1 MDMKI
6 EQARNLA
13 FILTEANGLRSRETV
28 TIASGEGVLEPGTL
42 LGEVTATEKY
52 VASPNGVTV
61 GKEGAETAS
70 AVLAYRVDA
79 TSADSPAVIVS
90 NDAEVKT
97 PMLVYHAS
105 VDDEAKKTAKQ
116 TQLRSVGIKSR

>member
-52 VASPNGVTV
+52 VASPNAETV

-79 TSADSPAVIVS
+79 TSADATAVIVS
-90 NDAEVKT
+90 NDAEVKA

-116 TQLRSVGIKSR
+116 TQLRSVGIKPR